1 MKKLLFLLFCA
12 ASFTLQAEVKIC
24 AHCGKGSRR
33 MRYSAENRYFCSQRC
48 AQAKFSCYICR
59 RIPSGR
65 YMIFMGITGES
76 RRYCG
81 SCSQNPKCFSCFYP
95 AARRTMLKDGRIQC
109 LDCSRTALAYP
120 QALQLLQQLRLDLAE
135 MHDFDPHHRIT
146 LRLVSPNALRNIS
159 RDPNAMG
166 CMKVLVT
173 TREERKG
180 LKKKISKEWQ
190 CTLYML
196 DNLPRTVAAKVMVHE
211 LTHDHLYHHA
221 GSGKNP
227 KITEGICEAVSGQWL
242 LLKKHKGFFDAMQK
256 NPDPVYGA
264 GFREIFPQLERY
276 GMRGIIKRYR
286 SNFTPF

>member
-1 MKKLLFLLFCA
+1 MKNLLFLLFCA

-24 AHCGKGSRR
+24 AHCGKGSRH
-33 MRYSAENRYFCSQRC
+33 MRYSAENRYFCSKRC
-48 AQAKFSCYICR
+48 AQAKFSCYNCR
-59 RIPSGR
+59 QIPSGR

-81 SCSQNPKCFSCFYP
+81 SCSQDPKCFSCFYP
-95 AARRTMLKDGRIQC
+95 AARRKMLKDGRIQC
-109 LDCSRTALAYP
+109 TDCSKTALAYP
-120 QALQLLQQLRLDLAE
+120 ETLRLLQQLRLDLAE

-146 LRLVSPNALRNIS
+146 LRLVSKKALQKIT

-180 LKKKISKEWQ
+180 LKKKSSKEWQ
-190 CTLYML
+190 CTLYIL

-221 GSGKNP
+221 GSGKSP
-227 KITEGICEAVSGQWL
+227 KVTEGICEAVSGQWL

-256 NPDPVYGA
+256 NPDPVYGT
-264 GFREIFPQLERY
+264 GFREMYPQLVRY
-276 GMRGIIKRYR
+276 EMSELIRRYR
-286 SNFTPF
+286 RYFTPF

>member
-95 AARRTMLKDGRIQC
+95 AARWKMLKDGRTQC

-146 LRLVSPNALRNIS
+146 LRLVSKNALRKITS
-159 RDPNAMG
+159 DPRALG

-180 LKKKISKEWQ
+180 LKKKVSKEWQ

-196 DNLPRTVAAKVMVHE
+196 DNLPRTAAAKVMTHE
-211 LTHDHLYHHA
+211 LTHDYLYHHA

-242 LLKKHKGFFDAMQK
+242 LLKKHKGFFEAMQK

-264 GFREIFPQLERY
+264 GFREIYPQLERCELKELI
-276 GMRGIIKRYR
+276 RRYR
-286 SNFTPF
+286 REFTPF

>member
-1 MKKLLFLLFCA
+1 MKFLLILLICSGAF
-12 ASFTLQAEVKIC
+12 LLHGEVKIC
-24 AHCGKGSRR
+24 AHCGKGSRY
-33 MRYSAENRYFCSQRC
+33 MRFSAENRHYCSERC
-48 AQAKFSCYICR
+48 AKAKFSCYSCKE
-59 RIPSGR
+59 IPRGR
-65 YMIFMGITGES
+65 YMIVMGINGDS
-76 RRYCG
+76 RRFCG
-81 SCSQNPKCFSCFYP
+81 TCSSHKKCFSCFYP
-95 AARRTMLKDGRIQC
+95 APRKRILQDGRIQC
-109 LDCSRTALAYP
+109 LDCSRTALTHP
-120 QALQLLQQLRLDLAE
+120 QVMRLLQQLRWDLSE
-135 MHDFDPHHRIT
+135 MHNFDPQHRIT
-146 LRLVSPNALRNIS
+146 LRLVSPKALRNIT

-180 LKKKISKEWQ
+180 LKKRISKEWQ

-221 GSGKNP
+221 GSGKDP

-242 LLKKHKGFFDAMQK
+242 LLKKHKGFFNAMQK

-276 GMRGIIKRYR
+276 GMQGIIKRYR